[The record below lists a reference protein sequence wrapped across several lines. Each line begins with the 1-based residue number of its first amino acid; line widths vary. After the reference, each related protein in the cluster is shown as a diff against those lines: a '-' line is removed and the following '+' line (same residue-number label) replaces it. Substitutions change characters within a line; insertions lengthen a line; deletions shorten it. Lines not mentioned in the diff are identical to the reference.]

1 MVPATELNRTN
12 PFTERERITNPERFT
27 GRWRELS
34 MLFERLET
42 YRPVLISG
50 VAGIGKS
57 SLLTHVAQ
65 SAATNLDAPDLRA
78 LYLDLQ
84 PIASAQAG
92 YELLIQALRSRGNT
106 LAAFELALL
115 QHEGPV
121 LLCLDSAETAL
132 AAGWGAEVLESLA
145 RVARQTGQAHQML
158 GQAPYLLLVTAVRDP
173 VPVLSEPF
181 ASISLGA
188 ITPTESR
195 LLVDVYL
202 DETGIQFSADE
213 LHDLNVLSAG
223 HPAYLQR
230 AAFHLFQAR
239 QQPGYNWR
247 AAYVQEARTRPIP
260 GAPLPPGV
268 FEGAIVSPIA
278 STYGELMSTPDVQ
291 RSALLP
297 LEGLGGVLR
306 VLLLLVATVLIWQL
320 SGNWLLSGIVLIS
333 GIGLIVAL
341 ERRRGPP
348 PA

>member
-1 MVPATELNRTN
+1 MVLTTELKRTN

-34 MLFERLET
+34 LLFERLET
-42 YRPVLISG
+42 HHPVLISG

-57 SLLTHVAQ
+57 SLITHVAQ
-65 SAATNLDAPDLRA
+65 SAATNLDAPGLQA

-84 PIASAQAG
+84 PITSAQGG
-92 YELLIQALRSRGNT
+92 YERITQALRSRGNT
-106 LAAFELALL
+106 LAAFEVALL

-132 AAGWGAEVLESLA
+132 AAGWGAEMLESLA
-145 RVARQTGQAHQML
+145 RVARQTGQAHQTL
-158 GQAPYLLLVTAVRDP
+158 GQVPYLLLVTAVRDP

-181 ASISLGA
+181 ATVSLGA

-195 LLVDVYL
+195 LLVDAYL
-202 DETGIQFSADE
+202 HETGIAFSADE
-213 LHDLNVLSAG
+213 LHDLNALSAG

-230 AAFHLFQAR
+230 AAFHLFEAR

-247 AAYVQEARTRPIP
+247 AAYLQEARTRPIP

-268 FEGAIVSPIA
+268 FEGAVVSPIA
-278 STYGELMSTPDVQ
+278 STYGELASTPDGH
-291 RSALLP
+291 RSGLLP

-306 VLLLLVATVLIWQL
+306 VLLLLVATVLVWQW
-320 SGNWLLSGIVLIS
+320 SGNWLLSGIVLIG

-341 ERRRGPP
+341 EPRRGPP